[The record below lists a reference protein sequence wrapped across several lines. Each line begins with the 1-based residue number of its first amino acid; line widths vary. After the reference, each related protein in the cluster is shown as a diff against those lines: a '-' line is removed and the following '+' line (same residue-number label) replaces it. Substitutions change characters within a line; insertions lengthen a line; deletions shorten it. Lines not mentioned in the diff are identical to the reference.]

1 MKKSVEYAVKLFV
14 ICAIATLVLAFTN
27 NATAP
32 IIEEAQ
38 KQKELKAFTE
48 VFPGLEETKP
58 VADKSVLNDNIV
70 SVNEAIVGG
79 KTEGY
84 LYSVNS
90 PVGYDGPISFVVGAK
105 TDGTVTG
112 MKIINQT
119 ETTGF
124 GASVAKPEYAAGMQ
138 GVSLNQTLKME
149 GAGGKPDVMPA
160 ISGATRTS
168 TAMLKAMNMVVEA
181 QAKLT
186 GGAGQSNASETK

>member
-32 IIEEAQ
+32 VIEEAQ

-79 KTEGY
+79 KTE
-84 LYSVNS
+84 
-90 PVGYDGPISFVVGAK
+90 GYDGPISFVVGAK

>member
-32 IIEEAQ
+32 VIEEAQ
-38 KQKELKAFTE
+38 KQKELQAFTE

-58 VADKSVLNDNIV
+58 VEDTSVLSDNIV
-70 SVNEAIVGG
+70 AVNEAIVGG

-84 LYSVNS
+84 LYSVSS
-90 PVGYDGPISFVVGAK
+90 PVGYDGPITFVVGAK

-112 MKIINQT
+112 LKVINQT

-124 GASVAKPEYAAGMQ
+124 GAGVAKPEYAEGMH
-138 GVSLNQTLKME
+138 GVTLNQPLKAE
-149 GAGGKPDVMPA
+149 GNGGQPDVMPA
-160 ISGATRTS
+160 ISGATRTT
-168 TAMLKAMNMVVEA
+168 TAMEKAMNMVVEA
-181 QAKLT
+181 HAKL
-186 GGAGQSNASETK
+186 AGSSAETTQK

>member
-1 MKKSVEYAVKLFV
+1 MSRNGHDALIKR
-14 ICAIATLVLAFTN
+14 FT
-27 NATAP
+27 
-32 IIEEAQ
+32 
-38 KQKELKAFTE
+38 
-48 VFPGLEETKP
+48 
-58 VADKSVLNDNIV
+58 
-70 SVNEAIVGG
+70 
-79 KTEGY
+79 
-84 LYSVNS
+84 
-90 PVGYDGPISFVVGAK
+90 VVHR
-105 TDGTVTG
+105 
-112 MKIINQT
+112 IINQT

-138 GVSLNQTLKME
+138 GVTLNQALKME